1 MFRLVLSVTAA
12 AMLAAPSASRA
23 VDRDTL
29 SALMTQ
35 PIIDMEIPL
44 AEYQRYVEA
53 RVPPMPAS
61 ESRAQWESN
70 AVSIRRRMLEE
81 VVFRGDTATW
91 RAGDTKVDWFET
103 IETGEGYRIRKL
115 RYEALPG
122 LWVPALLYEPTTELS
137 GRVPIVLNLNGHHS
151 GGKAMPY
158 KQRRCINQAKRGM
171 LALNLE
177 FLGMGQ
183 LRQRGF
189 KHNRLTQ
196 LDLCGTSGLAPF
208 YLALKRGL
216 DVALSLEHAD
226 PKRVGVCGMSGGGW
240 QSIWIASL
248 DARITLVN
256 PVAGYGSFLVPVRHP
271 SNVGDAEQMPTDMCT
286 VGEYTH
292 LTALLAPRPTLLT
305 FNIKDDC
312 CWRPDVTLAALVEAA
327 QPIYELYGQTDRL
340 RTHINEDPGTHNF
353 DRDNREALYRMF
365 REFFYSGS
373 DDFETAGIVIPDEQL
388 QSESDLN
395 VPLPATIADFH
406 SLAVELSREL
416 PRNAELPDNAPDA
429 ITWQRTARIRL
440 QKLVKMQDYDCSA
453 HQYDTTNQ
461 DNLQVNRWRLK
472 LGQDWTVPAIE
483 LTPANARSTTMMV
496 CDRGRAELADFIT
509 SRIAAG
515 ERVLAVDLFGF
526 GESATI
532 KVEQVM
538 LVAAMNERPLG
549 IQAGQLA
556 AVSRWLHGKHNGQT
570 VKLVSVGPRSG
581 TLSLVAAAL
590 EPTAIAGLELH
601 QAWGTLKEVIEQNLS
616 ADDAPELFCFGLL
629 EQFDVM
635 QLAALMAPREVRW
648 HQPTPRVLQELS
660 ALRQWYATFGVTYDP
675 LRPRT
680 AKPKTVR
687 VAGIVLK
694 WLRTDKEANYGRV
707 DSMIREAAEQGAKIV
722 CTTESFLDGYAIADR
737 NIPLETFRALGEE
750 IPDGPYFKRLAGLA
764 DELDIYLVAGIL
776 EADGDLRYNA
786 AALIGPEGR
795 LIGRYHKQI
804 LGHEVGRITGGH
816 NSSVFDTAFGRAGVM
831 ICADRTDDN
840 IVRRFCDNGADFLIC
855 PSGGMFGPK
864 RNDPIVQSR
873 SRENGKHIVFVHPA
887 EFLVT
892 GPAGSIVRRTVLGD
906 RLRIEQKQV
915 GTDKDVNRVF
925 LFDLPLP

>member
-1 MFRLVLSVTAA
+1 MLRLVLSLTAA
-12 AMLAAPSASRA
+12 AVLCAASASRA

-29 SALMTQ
+29 SVLLRQ
-35 PIIDMEIPL
+35 PIIDTQTPL

-53 RVPPMPAS
+53 RVPPMPAPA
-61 ESRAQWESN
+61 SRAEWESN
-70 AVSIRRRMLEE
+70 AENIRSRMLEE
-81 VVFRGDTATW
+81 IVFRGDTATW
-91 RAGDTKVDWFET
+91 RAGETKVDWFDT

-122 LWVPALLYEPTTELS
+122 LSVPALLYEPTELS
-137 GRVPIVLNLNGHHS
+137 GKVPIVLNLNGHHS

-183 LRQRGF
+183 LRQPGF
-189 KHNRLTQ
+189 KHNRLNQ

-216 DVALSLEHAD
+216 DVALSLKHAD

-248 DARITLVN
+248 DARITLAN
-256 PVAGYGSFLVPVRHP
+256 PVAGYGSFLVPILHP

-286 VGEYTH
+286 IGEYTH

-305 FNIKDDC
+305 FNVKDDC
-312 CWRPDVTLAALVEAA
+312 CWRPDVTLPALVQAA
-327 QPIYELYGQTDRL
+327 QPIYQLYGQTDRL

-353 DRDNREALYRMF
+353 GRDNREALHRMF
-365 REFFYSGS
+365 RDYFYSGS
-373 DDFETAGIVIPDEQL
+373 DSFDTADIVIPDEQL

-395 VPLPATIADFH
+395 VPMPATNADFH
-406 SLAVELSREL
+406 GLAMELSREL
-416 PRNAELPDNAPDA
+416 PRNAELPDNAADA
-429 ITWQRTARIRL
+429 KRWQQTARIRL

-453 HQYDTTNQ
+453 QQHGTASQ

-472 LGQDWTVPAIE
+472 LGQDWTVPALE
-483 LTPANARSTTMMV
+483 LTPADAHSTTVMV
-496 CDRGRAELADFIT
+496 CDRGRGELAEFMT

-532 KVEQVM
+532 KEEQVM

-556 AVSRWLHGKHNGQT
+556 AVSRWLQRKHNGQT

-590 EPTAIAGLELH
+590 EPKAIAGLELH
-601 QAWGTLKEVIEQNLS
+601 QAWGTLKEVIEQNLA
-616 ADDAPELFCFGLL
+616 ADDTPELFCFGLL
-629 EQFDVM
+629 EQFDIM
-635 QLAALMAPREVRW
+635 QLAAIVAPREVSW
-648 HQPTPRVLQELS
+648 HQPSRRVRKELS
-660 ALRQWYATFGVTYDP
+660 PLRQWNATLGVTFDP
-675 LRPRT
+675 LLATTP
-680 AKPKTVR
+680 KPKTVR

-694 WLRTDKEANYGRV
+694 WLRTDKDANYGRV
-707 DSMIREAAEQGAKIV
+707 DSMIREAAEQGAQIV
-722 CTTESFLDGYAIADR
+722 CTTESFLDGYAIADKT
-737 NIPLETFRALGEE
+737 IPLESFRALGEE

-764 DELDIYLVAGIL
+764 DELDIYLIAGML
-776 EADGDLRYNA
+776 EADGDLRYNTA
-786 AALIGPEGR
+786 AVIGPDGR

-804 LGHEVGRITGGH
+804 LGHEVDRITAGN
-816 NSSVFDTAFGRAGVM
+816 NSSVFDTAFGRAGVL
-831 ICADRTDDN
+831 ICADRTEDN

-855 PSGGMFGPK
+855 PSGGMFGPE

-892 GPAGSIVRRTVLGD
+892 GPSGIIVRRTILGD
-906 RLRIEQKQV
+906 RLLIEQKHV
-915 GTDKDVNRVF
+915 ATDKDVNGVF